1 MVNMTPISGPQA
13 FDFYSALSGLGDTL
27 QKNAALRQA
36 QEKDDAR
43 KAAFSTLDPNSKDFG
58 QIATAGAVNLL
69 KTGDTE
75 GGLHMLTL
83 AQAQN
88 QRDQAQANADRLFK
102 QNDQH
107 WNADHAL
114 AVRRADQADDET
126 PNNFTANPKFGQPG
140 EPKYSPIGPADPA
153 YVKQKALAE
162 AAAEGAPNKPIP
174 FETLGGTK
182 FLLRQPNGTFSAID
196 PQSLVSPQPS
206 PQPQPVQPQPA
217 IQPQPGGGPSGAP
230 IPPAVSDG
238 APSAQPV
245 PAPQP
250 GPQAA
255 QPADLDAVDPQ
266 TGRRENWLK
275 AQSPDVRAYIKKI
288 SDYEIDPR
296 TTSIKGGHR
305 EQVLSAVAQYDPTYD
320 QNTFGSRSKAIKDFS
335 TGAQGNSIRS
345 FDVATDHLDTL
356 QKYVEAAKNGDY
368 RIINSLRQKW
378 LQETGSPLPTNIQA
392 VAPIVGAE
400 VSKAIIGSNNA
411 LADREELRKPLNSAN
426 SPDQLMGAIQAYKS
440 LMTGQLKGLGKQ
452 YEDTTGKKDFN
463 NRLRENTRSILLGG
477 ADSGSPAPPKVGDV
491 QQGHRYNGGNPADPN
506 SWTAVQ

>member
-1 MVNMTPISGPQA
+1 MTPISGPQA

-27 QKNAALRQA
+27 QKNTLLRQA

-58 QIATAGAVNLL
+58 DIATQGAINLL
-69 KTGDTE
+69 KSGDMD
-75 GGLHMLTL
+75 GGVHMLTL
-83 AQAQN
+83 AQAQKA
-88 QRDQAQANADRLFK
+88 RDQAQSNADRSFK

-107 WNADHAL
+107 WNADHAI
-114 AVRRADQADDET
+114 AAARASREAADFENTPDQYV
-126 PNNFTANPKFGQPG
+126 ANPKAGQPG
-140 EPKYSPIGPADPA
+140 EPQFIDQYATAK
-153 YVKQKALAE
+153 

-217 IQPQPGGGPSGAP
+217 IQPQPGGAPSGAP
-230 IPPAVSDG
+230 MPPAVSDG